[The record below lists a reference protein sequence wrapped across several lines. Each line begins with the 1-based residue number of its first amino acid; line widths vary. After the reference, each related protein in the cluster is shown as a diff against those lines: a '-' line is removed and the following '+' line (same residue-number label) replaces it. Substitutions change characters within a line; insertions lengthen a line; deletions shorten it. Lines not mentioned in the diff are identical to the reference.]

1 MLHTGMFC
9 AAMWLNARMGMLSS
23 CFIIQDLLVMTLF
36 SAGLCFVVI
45 FYFFSIPGR
54 ALYDDSLEKGIWK
67 LPCCWM
73 CGCKHVFENQFGEMK
88 TGNKSILNKTN
99 QSLDNNIHI

>member
-45 FYFFSIPGR
+45 FFFLGGR
-54 ALYDDSLEKGIWK
+54 RELCMMMVLKKVHGNCTAVGCVGVNMSL
-67 LPCCWM
+67 
-73 CGCKHVFENQFGEMK
+73 K
-88 TGNKSILNKTN
+88 TGSVG
-99 QSLDNNIHI
+99 